1 MQSKPFSPACKTL
14 RAGKAAFYSCVFVD
28 SVIQYFPA
36 VCGAYFL
43 IESLHMQLMYGED
56 CMPNF
61 THSLNI
67 VGRCTQM
74 QRGQAL
80 KDLGICGGQVPYL
93 LRLCRMP
100 GLSQEELAKGLYV
113 NKSTAARVITHLEK
127 AGYVERRSSEED
139 RRCLKLFPTEKA
151 LNALPQ
157 IRATVQGWNDY
168 LLDEFTDEEKDAL
181 VAMLAR
187 VSERAQA
194 YIQREVGWD
203 A

>member
-1 MQSKPFSPACKTL
+1 
-14 RAGKAAFYSCVFVD
+14 
-28 SVIQYFPA
+28 
-36 VCGAYFL
+36 
-43 IESLHMQLMYGED
+43 
-56 CMPNF
+56 MPNF

-80 KDLGICGGQVPYL
+80 KALGICGGQVPYL

-113 NKSTAARVITHLEK
+113 NKSTAARVIANLEK
-127 AGYVERRSSEED
+127 AGYVERRPSPED
-139 RRCLKLFPTEKA
+139 RRCHQLFPTQKA
-151 LNALPQ
+151 LDALPEL
-157 IRATVQGWNDY
+157 REVVRGWNDY
-168 LLDEFTDEEKDAL
+168 LLDEFTEEEKEAL

-194 YIQREVGWD
+194 YVRREVGWD